1 MHVRITI
8 VTGATNID
16 GGIDYMKNE
25 VIPGV
30 RQHKG
35 FRGISMSGDRAGGVV
50 NILSQWETEADMTA
64 SESAIEKVRA
74 DAVKVIGGTFT
85 VEQYEQVVVE
95 VNAPGPRPGAK
106 LHIREIKMD
115 PAKIDENVEFFKQVI
130 LPEFKSSAGFLA
142 VRNLINRTTGEGRVG
157 TIWSDQASLD
167 AQLAQTEQ
175 RRSRAAERG
184 VQFGQDR
191 VLEVLLGA
199 TE

>member
-25 VIPGV
+25 VIPGL
-30 RQHKG
+30 RQQNG
-35 FRGISMSGDRAGGVV
+35 FRGISMSGDRAGGMV

-85 VEQYEQVVVE
+85 VERYEQLVVE

-157 TIWSDQASLD
+157 TIWADQASLD
-167 AQLAQTEQ
+167 AQLAQAEQ